1 MRQGENGIKGNHHS
15 DRKQKSAHTT
25 EKGRALKDERE
36 VVLLALL
43 SHEKNGTFS
52 NVLVRRT
59 LDDCAGK
66 SAVEKAFIKRLL
78 EGVIERKTE
87 LDARIEHFTGRSVT
101 RLHPA
106 VHQILR
112 MGIYQIYYMDA
123 VPDSAVCNE
132 AVRLAKR
139 HGPARLSGF
148 VNGVLRNA
156 AREAAAGRDKDRA
169 AAAETGAAS
178 LQKDSADPADRIQDQ
193 SLRHSMP
200 QWLVQMWTDQ
210 LGAEETEKLL
220 DALMEIRPVSMR
232 LGARLGAAE
241 REKLLEELR
250 AAGVVIEEG
259 RWLDDCRHLRRTSDL
274 RRLPGFSQG
283 LWTVQDE
290 SSMLAVEAAGL
301 RGGETVLDVCAAPG
315 GKSFFAAD
323 RLSALEAETGKAGRV
338 YSYDLTRRKTD
349 LIRQGAKRLH
359 LDNIRIAE
367 RDARIYAGQDES
379 RADVV
384 LCDLPCSGLG
394 VIGKKRDIKYR
405 VSPEGLSSLQQLQ
418 REILKNAARYL
429 RQGGVLI
436 YSTCTIN
443 RAENEENAAWI
454 GKELG
459 LVPEDLTEYLPA
471 GIPGIQGNM
480 LQLLPHVHGT
490 DGFFISRFR
499 KA

>member
-1 MRQGENGIKGNHHS
+1 M
-15 DRKQKSAHTT
+15 
-25 EKGRALKDERE
+25 
-36 VVLLALL
+36 
-43 SHEKNGTFS
+43 
-52 NVLVRRT
+52 
-59 LDDCAGK
+59 
-66 SAVEKAFIKRLL
+66 
-78 EGVIERKTE
+78 
-87 LDARIEHFTGRSVT
+87 
-101 RLHPA
+101 
-106 VHQILR
+106 
-112 MGIYQIYYMDA
+112 
-123 VPDSAVCNE
+123 
-132 AVRLAKR
+132 
-139 HGPARLSGF
+139 
-148 VNGVLRNA
+148 
-156 AREAAAGRDKDRA
+156 
-169 AAAETGAAS
+169 
-178 LQKDSADPADRIQDQ
+178 
-193 SLRHSMP
+193 
-200 QWLVQMWTDQ
+200 
-210 LGAEETEKLL
+210 
-220 DALMEIRPVSMR
+220 
-232 LGARLGAAE
+232 
-241 REKLLEELR
+241 
-250 AAGVVIEEG
+250 
-259 RWLDDCRHLRRTSDL
+259 
-274 RRLPGFSQG
+274 
-283 LWTVQDE
+283 
-290 SSMLAVEAAGL
+290 
-301 RGGETVLDVCAAPG
+301 CAAPG